1 MKIEHIVWKDYHWGE
16 TVSGILEIEI
26 VWHGGGSDTFV
37 AQGTY
42 INKGRGE
49 FINNLVGLK
58 VNEDT
63 MGVSGVNCLRVG
75 EIVR

>member
-1 MKIEHIVWKDYHWGE
+1 MKIEHIIWEDYDWDE

-26 VWHGGGSDTFV
+26 IWHGGGSDKLI

-42 INKGRGE
+42 TSKGRGE
-49 FINNLVGLK
+49 FINNLVGIK

-63 MGVSGVNCLRVG
+63 MGVAGVNCLRIG
-75 EIVR
+75 EIVG

>member
-1 MKIEHIVWKDYHWGE
+1 MQIEHIIWNDYDWDE

-26 VWHGGGSDTFV
+26 VWHGGGSDTFIS
-37 AQGTY
+37 QGVYT
-42 INKGRGE
+42 NKGCGE
-49 FINNLVGLK
+49 FTNIIIGIK

-75 EIVR
+75 EIVG